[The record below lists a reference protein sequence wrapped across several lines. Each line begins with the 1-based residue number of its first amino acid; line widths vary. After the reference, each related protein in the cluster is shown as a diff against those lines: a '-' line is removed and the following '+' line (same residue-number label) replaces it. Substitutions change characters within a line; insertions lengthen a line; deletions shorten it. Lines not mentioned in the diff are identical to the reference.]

1 MEPPFEPYQTLPGAA
16 LATKVFRADE
26 VIVDFGN
33 GYAKVTLMGVVPHEF
48 ARIAWFRPDLLPV
61 HQNSYLNLLSDSP
74 KALLVSSGLRAEFD
88 LRPGDPVQLSWG
100 GQATIDGYVYAFVDY
115 WPTWNPLA
123 ESDDRPAALVVAN
136 LAYLQAML
144 PVEPYEV
151 WLRKAPGAPSREVFE
166 GIRAANLEVETLV
179 DASQEIVARRNDP
192 MIQGTNGALTLGFII
207 AMGISIAGFLIY
219 WILSLKARTL
229 TFGILRAMGL
239 RQSRVI
245 LMLVAEQV
253 LISGAAIGAGILVG
267 WLASLLFVPL
277 LQLTSSAAEQVPP
290 FLIVALGEDML
301 KIGAVAVAMLVLGA
315 VLFRWIVG
323 RIRIHQAI
331 KLGEE

>member
-1 MEPPFEPYQTLPGAA
+1 MEPPFEPYRALPGVA
-16 LATKVFRADE
+16 LATKVFRAAE
-26 VIVDFGN
+26 VIAYLGREN
-33 GYAKVTLMGVVPHEF
+33 TKVTLMGVVPHEF

-61 HQNSYLNLLSDSP
+61 HPNGYLNLLSDSP
-74 KALLVSSGLRAEFD
+74 KALLVSSDLREEYDLRA
-88 LRPGDPVQLSWG
+88 GDPVQLSWG
-100 GQATIDGYVYAFVDY
+100 AQATVDGYVYAFFDY
-115 WPTWNPLA
+115 WPTFNPLEKA
-123 ESDDRPAALVVAN
+123 GGRAASLVVAN
-136 LAYLQAML
+136 LAYLQAVL

-151 WLRKAPGAPSREVFE
+151 WLRKAPGAESRGIFE
-166 GIRAANLEVETLV
+166 GIRAAKLEIETLV
-179 DASQEIVARRNDP
+179 DTSQEIVARRNDP

-229 TFGILRAMGL
+229 SFGVLRAMGL

-267 WLASLLFVPL
+267 WLASLLFIPL

-290 FLIVALGEDML
+290 FLIVALGEDMV
-301 KIGAVAVAMLVLGA
+301 KIGAVALAMLALGA
-315 VLFRWIVG
+315 VLFRWIVA